1 MQAHPNPAF
10 PISDEAQH
18 EVLFAA
24 LTVSHRRPAGAA
36 RPTGA
41 SAKVARLSCC
51 CRISELVPLVRQL
64 HDTARAT
71 RLARELVQ
79 VQQAA

>member
-1 MQAHPNPAF
+1 MYAHTNPA
-10 PISDEAQH
+10 PANLGDAQH

-24 LTVSHRRPAGAA
+24 LTVSHRRPAGAQPVA
-36 RPTGA
+36 P

-51 CRISELVPLVRQL
+51 CRISELMPLVRQL

-79 VQQAA
+79 VQRAA

>member
-1 MQAHPNPAF
+1 MPTP
-10 PISDEAQH
+10 PVRLGDAQH

-24 LTVSHRRPAGAA
+24 LTVSHRRPAGAGPLPA
-36 RPTGA
+36 A

-51 CRISELVPLVRQL
+51 CRISELVPLVRQM
-64 HDTARAT
+64 HDNARAA